1 MWPNTQETTDLV
13 TFTEEIFDGKL
24 HFCAV
29 KYVWTASIEV
39 IFIIII
45 IIIIIITI
53 IIIFT
58 LTFVFQVS
66 IVKLSTRQAMY

>member
-45 IIIIIITI
+45 IIIITI